1 MARRCELTGKEP
13 QFGHNVSHSN
23 RKTNRRFDPNLQK
36 ITFYSDALRGR
47 IALRVSTRALRT
59 VQKHGGLDPY
69 LLATA
74 DAKLAPEG
82 LRLKRRVRKA
92 LTGKRPAAPAAA
104 AAAGE

>member
-23 RKTNRRFDPNLQK
+23 RKTNRRFVPNLQRV
-36 ITFYSDALRGR
+36 TLYSDMLRRKVPLR
-47 IALRVSTRALRT
+47 ICTRALRS
-59 VQKHGGLDPY
+59 VQKGGGLDAY

-82 LRLKRRVRKA
+82 LRLKHQLKRRLASGPEKA
-92 LTGKRPAAPAAA
+92 QSQAS
-104 AAAGE
+104 

>member
-47 IALRVSTRALRT
+47 VALRVSTRALRT
-59 VQKHGGLDPY
+59 VQKHGGLDPF
-69 LLATA
+69 LLAMD

-92 LTGKRPAAPAAA
+92 LSGKPRAAVATS
-104 AAAGE
+104 